1 MSTLTAAI
9 PRTQEAASGPV
20 EDRSVPAPAGARR
33 ESVGPEA
40 GRTAD
45 PEVASVAKRRHHSTD
60 YKLKILEEIDASPG
74 KTGLILRREGLYS
87 SYLTKWRQWRD
98 EMSTAKKPT
107 SKNKQMH
114 NEVAKLKREN
124 ARLKLELQKAEGVI
138 DLQKKAS
145 ELLALM
151 SRNENADNS

>member
-1 MSTLTAAI
+1 MSTLTAEVT
-9 PRTQEAASGPV
+9 RTQEPPPGPD

-33 ESVGPEA
+33 ESAGPGG

-45 PEVASVAKRRHHSTD
+45 PEVVSVAKRRRHSMD
-60 YKLKILEEIDASPG
+60 YKLKILTEIDANPG

-98 EMSTAKKPT
+98 EDSMQKKPT
-107 SKNKQMH
+107 SENKQMH
-114 NEVAKLKREN
+114 NEMAKLKREN
-124 ARLKLELQKAEGVI
+124 ARLTLQLQKAEGII

-145 ELLALM
+145 ELLDLM
-151 SRNENADNS
+151 SRNENTDS

>member
-1 MSTLTAAI
+1 M
-9 PRTQEAASGPV
+9 
-20 EDRSVPAPAGARR
+20 
-33 ESVGPEA
+33 
-40 GRTAD
+40 
-45 PEVASVAKRRHHSTD
+45 AKRRRHSAD
-60 YKLKILEEIDASPG
+60 YKLKILAEIDASPG

-124 ARLKLELQKAEGVI
+124 ARLKLELQKAEGII